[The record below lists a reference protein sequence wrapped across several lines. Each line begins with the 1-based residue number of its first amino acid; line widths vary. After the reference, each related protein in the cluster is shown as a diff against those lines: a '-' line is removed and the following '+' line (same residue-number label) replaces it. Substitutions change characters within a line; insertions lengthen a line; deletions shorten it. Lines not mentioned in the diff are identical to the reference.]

1 VPPGTEVLYEVREDP
16 QTRRAVKT
24 PYLVMKRAILTGS
37 YLTDAKVQIDS
48 QYNEPYVSIKF
59 DKKGAQLFEKIT
71 EENVK
76 KRLAIVLDQK
86 VYSADWPPFR
96 QRSPCRVSPGLS

>member
-1 VPPGTEVLYEVREDP
+1 VDETHDVDAAIKGTVPPGTEVLYVVREDP

-24 PYLVMKRAILTGS
+24 PYLLMKRAILTGS
-37 YLTDAKVQIDS
+37 NLTDAKVQIDS
-48 QYNEPYVSIKF
+48 QNNEPYVSIKF

-76 KRLAIVLDQK
+76 NARPLFWIRKCIPR
-86 VYSADWPPFR
+86 P
-96 QRSPCRVSPGLS
+96 